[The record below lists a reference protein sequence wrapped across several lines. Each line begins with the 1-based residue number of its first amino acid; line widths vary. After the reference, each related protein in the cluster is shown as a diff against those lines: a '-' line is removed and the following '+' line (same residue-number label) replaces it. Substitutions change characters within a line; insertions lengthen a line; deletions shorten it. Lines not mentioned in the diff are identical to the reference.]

1 MAKMAQK
8 ATERGSAGSMWTIG
22 GLIVVVVAGGLFYLK
37 QDFGKSAPVNA
48 ATGVKAAL
56 PVAAAAEDKR
66 EAAPAPDEEMSAE
79 LTKYTDK
86 NGVTHFVK
94 RDPVKSV
101 TPDGKTTLWTAEVK
115 VSNFSM
121 AQDKMKTPDAARVRD
136 RKLKMPRLQRDATSG
151 KYVTGKGRN
160 QGTQTTTTNPNPTN
174 AGDNK

>member
-8 ATERGSAGSMWTIG
+8 ATERGATSSMWTIG
-22 GLIVVVVAGGLFYLK
+22 GLIVVVVAGGLFYLN
-37 QDFGKSAPVNA
+37 QDFGKSAPVKA
-48 ATGVKAAL
+48 TTGVKAA
-56 PVAAAAEDKR
+56 PAMTVAEDKR
-66 EAAPAPDEEMSAE
+66 EATAAPDEEMSAE

-101 TPDGKTTLWTAEVK
+101 TPDGKTTQWTAEVK

-121 AQDKMKTPDAARVRD
+121 AQDKMKVPDAARVRD
-136 RKLKMPRLQRDATSG
+136 RKIKMPRLQRDATTG

-160 QGTQTTTTNPNPTN
+160 QGTTTTTTETN
-174 AGDNK
+174 GGNANK